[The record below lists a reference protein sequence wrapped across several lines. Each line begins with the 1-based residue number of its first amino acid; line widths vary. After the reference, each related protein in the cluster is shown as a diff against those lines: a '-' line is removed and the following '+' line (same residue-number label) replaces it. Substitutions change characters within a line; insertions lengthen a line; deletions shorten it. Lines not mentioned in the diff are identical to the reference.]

1 MPAVEWER
9 STAPDVMAE
18 FDIKTTYESGLD
30 HHLLQGREWLRASDE
45 GERTAAVSYAALEF
59 RFAIERL
66 ALHYWRIL
74 IDREPT
80 HEELEKLRSFKA
92 VEKKIYEL
100 AGHQREIDRHFEF
113 MQIVTDAIQLPL
125 RLQAPS
131 ISTLSRHW
139 HLCSELCHIDW
150 PLACS
155 VKELRSE
162 VFSTLGKVEENLVLS
177 VNSLAWPNIK
187 DENFKT
193 IRADYIAERIGA
205 DHVRG
210 HLHRIGV
217 WACYKPP
224 GDGEPQFVGVPIPEA
239 SEPSNIQ

>member
-1 MPAVEWER
+1 MESVRPY
-9 STAPDVMAE
+9 PDVMAHI
-18 FDIKTTYESGLD
+18 DIKTTHELRLD
-30 HHLLQGREWLRASDE
+30 HHLLQGQQWLRASDE

-100 AGHQREIDRHFEF
+100 AGHQREIDRHFDF
-113 MQIVTDAIQLPL
+113 MQIVTDAIQLPIS
-125 RLQAPS
+125 LQAPS
-131 ISTLSRHW
+131 ISSLSRHW
-139 HLCSELCHIDW
+139 HFCSELCHIDW
-150 PLACS
+150 PLTCS

-162 VFSTLGKVEENLVLS
+162 VFATLGEVEENLSRS
-177 VNSLAWPNIK
+177 VKGLAWPIIK
-187 DENFKT
+187 DENFKSV
-193 IRADYIAERIGA
+193 RAEYIAQRIGA
-205 DHVRG
+205 KEVRE
-210 HLHRIGV
+210 HLNRIGV

-224 GDGEPQFVGVPIPEA
+224 GNGDAQFVGIPIPEA
-239 SEPSNIQ
+239 SERPNVK